1 MTKSI
6 KQLNDNLIALDT
18 KAKDLAQN
26 LQDLYQ
32 EYLPHLITV
41 VKRQL
46 MVATYHI
53 CTQKYPDAFLKLS
66 YSQRTK
72 LQEKIK
78 DLAGEFPEKLRENWA
93 KIEVR
98 EHQILRQLHQKIL
111 AILFALEADKNLTD
125 EKTKDNDDYPDE
137 EKSET
142 ASLNI
147 NSDSLNLEPED
158 IIKLQLELDDSLEQ
172 SLIDLSNSANQ
183 YLQEANVLSNKIPNQ
198 ILALALQAEENTS
211 IVSGAP
217 NLLSILIDKNSKSDD
232 LDITPIVAICLRI
245 NDLEFHDSS
254 LNMIKQ
260 KMSKVLT
267 QLSNLSEK
275 YHDLQQQYR
284 IAQAE
289 SAWRAS
295 WYDD

>member
-6 KQLNDNLIALDT
+6 KQLSDNLVAVDT
-18 KAKDLAQN
+18 QVKDLAQN

-32 EYLPHLITV
+32 EYLPHLIKV
-41 VKRQL
+41 IKRQL

-53 CTQKYPDAFLKLS
+53 CTQKYPEAFLDLT

-78 DLAGEFPEKLRENWA
+78 NLAREFPEKLSENWR
-93 KIEVR
+93 KVEIP
-98 EHQILRQLHQKIL
+98 EHHFLQQLHRNLLSIL
-111 AILFALEADKNLTD
+111 SALNEDK
-125 EKTKDNDDYPDE
+125 
-137 EKSET
+137 
-142 ASLNI
+142 SLESAKVSHHLDSSPEVKEDSLPL
-147 NSDSLNLEPED
+147 NSDSVKLQPQDL
-158 IIKLQLELDDSLEQ
+158 IKLQVELDDSLEQ

-183 YLQEANVLSNKIPNQ
+183 CLQETKVLSNKIPNQ
-198 ILALALQAEENTS
+198 ILAIALQAEENTS

-217 NLLSILIDKNSKSDD
+217 NLLSILIDKDPKSND
-232 LDITPIVAICLRI
+232 LDITPVVAICLRI
-245 NDLEFHDSS
+245 NDLEFHDSG

-260 KMSKVLT
+260 KIVKILT
-267 QLSNLSEK
+267 QLGNLSNK
-275 YHDLQQQYR
+275 YQDLQQEYA

-295 WYDD
+295 WYD